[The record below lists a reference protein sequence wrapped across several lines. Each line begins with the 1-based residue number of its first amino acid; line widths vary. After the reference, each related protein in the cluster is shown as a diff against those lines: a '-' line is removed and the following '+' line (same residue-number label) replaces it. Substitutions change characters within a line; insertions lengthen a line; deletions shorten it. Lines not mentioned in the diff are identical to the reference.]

1 MIDLFYL
8 SEKLTQMLGAKKYQ
22 VYVNTNEFP
31 NDNGKTAVSMV
42 ALRTPYGYTETEF
55 DAENLQIT
63 LTFDLDASSIGQT
76 ESVRDS
82 ALFDIQTKLLGWRNF
97 DVVTPDKTYK
107 VFALFEQQP
116 PSNPYVDF
124 GSVTQQ
130 IVVSGTAQVQAADNK
145 AIIGNDV
152 KTYLAFE
159 ERENEWVYARL
170 LKISRSS
177 VLSIGADNNIPLS
190 EDLTIPEFEG
200 ISQTATKTITCI
212 YTGLAIEDELLMM
225 AESGARDI
233 NKIYKYRV
241 VYPNFEVEKK
251 VKIVSVST
259 QDSVGVYLQYTIAL
273 QVVNDDTEEV
283 E

>member
-8 SEKLTQMLGAKKYQ
+8 SEKLTQMLGPKKYQ

-31 NDNGKTAVSMV
+31 HDNGKTAVSMV

-76 ESVRDS
+76 ESVRDI

-97 DVVTPDKTYK
+97 DVVTPNKTYK

-124 GSVTQQ
+124 GRITQQ
-130 IVVSGTAQVQAADNK
+130 IVVSGTAQVQASDNK

-152 KTYLAFE
+152 AVFLDGT
-159 ERENEWVYARL
+159 RL
-170 LKISRSS
+170 LKMSRSS

-200 ISQTATKTITCI
+200 ISQTATKTLTCI
-212 YTGLAIEDELLMM
+212 YTGKDIEDELLKM
-225 AESGARDI
+225 AESGALDI
-233 NKIYKYRV
+233 NRIYAYKA

>member
-8 SEKLTQMLGAKKYQ
+8 SEKLTQMLGPKKYQ

-31 NDNGKTAVSMV
+31 HDNGKTAVSMV

-76 ESVRDS
+76 ESVRDI

-97 DVVTPDKTYK
+97 DVVTPNKTYK

-116 PSNPYVDF
+116 SSNPYVDF
-124 GSVTQQ
+124 GRITQQ
-130 IVVSGTAQVQAADNK
+130 IVVSGTAQVQASDNK
-145 AIIGNDV
+145 AIIGNEVAVFLDG
-152 KTYLAFE
+152 T
-159 ERENEWVYARL
+159 RL
-170 LKISRSS
+170 LKKSRSS

-200 ISQTATKTITCI
+200 ISQTATKTLTCI
-212 YTGLAIEDELLMM
+212 YTGKDIEDELLKM
-225 AESGARDI
+225 AESGAIDI
-233 NKIYKYRV
+233 NKIHTYKAVYR
-241 VYPNFEVEKK
+241 NFEVEKK

-259 QDSVGVYLQYTIAL
+259 QDSGGVYLQYTIAL

>member
-8 SEKLTQMLGAKKYQ
+8 SEKLTQMLGPKKYQ

-31 NDNGKTAVSMV
+31 HDNGKTAVSMV

-76 ESVRDS
+76 ESVRDI

-97 DVVTPDKTYK
+97 DVVTPNKTYK

-124 GSVTQQ
+124 GRITQQ
-130 IVVSGTAQVQAADNK
+130 IVVSGTAQVQASDNK

-152 KTYLAFE
+152 AVFLDGT
-159 ERENEWVYARL
+159 RL
-170 LKISRSS
+170 LKMSRSS

-200 ISQTATKTITCI
+200 ISQMATKTLTCI
-212 YTGLAIEDELLMM
+212 YTGKDIEDELLKM
-225 AESGARDI
+225 AESGALDI
-233 NKIYKYRV
+233 NKIHTYKA

>member
-1 MIDLFYL
+1 MI
-8 SEKLTQMLGAKKYQ
+8 
-22 VYVNTNEFP
+22 
-31 NDNGKTAVSMV
+31 

-63 LTFDLDASSIGQT
+63 LTFDLDASSMGQT
-76 ESVRDS
+76 ESVRDI

-124 GSVTQQ
+124 GRITQQ

-212 YTGLAIEDELLMM
+212 YTGRAIEDELLMM

-259 QDSVGVYLQYTIAL
+259 QDSVGVYLQYTLAL